1 MIRKVS
7 FEESLSH
14 PSSAVGLDEQRQFM
28 VLELYFRKEW
38 EREKI
43 EREIDQPW

>member
-14 PSSAVGLDEQRQFM
+14 HPRAVGLDEQRQFM